1 MGVPD
6 RARIVMGVPD
16 RARIVMGVPD
26 RARIVMGVPDR
37 ARIVMGVP
45 DRAPDRALGSCFP
58 GSCSDL
64 AEKNADYSI
73 EAASPGRT
81 GFKST

>member
-1 MGVPD
+1 MGVPDRARSASMGVPD
-6 RARIVMGVPD
+6 RARIV
-16 RARIVMGVPD
+16 RIVLLRVFLGIVLS
-26 RARIVMGVPDR
+26 RIV
-37 ARIVMGVP
+37 RIV
-45 DRAPDRALGSCFP
+45 P